1 MDSIGLEVLVILG
14 LILLNG
20 FLAMSE
26 MAIVSSN
33 RIRLQA
39 LSNSGKTGARIALQ
53 LIESPSK
60 LLAAIQVGITLVGV
74 LIGALGG
81 SSLSDQIG
89 LMVTAPFNSEF
100 LNTYSQGIGL
110 TVVVVVATYL
120 SLILGELVPKRMAL
134 AHPEKTATRVA
145 PAVRL
150 ISMLA
155 TPGVKFLA
163 FSTDLV
169 LKVLRL
175 QNVPTPHVTE
185 EEVKLMV
192 EQGTEAGVFDSGEEN
207 IIKRS
212 LRLGSLTV
220 ADVMTP
226 RTKVVSFDVQNYDHD
241 TVIERMQQTTH
252 TYFPVYSEQ
261 LDNTIGL
268 LSAKLLLYNMSRNS
282 QRKWDLRDC
291 MISPLMIPES
301 VSVVSALETFKEKS
315 AHVAIVIDEYGGM
328 AGMLTIIDMMEAI
341 VGSLPHQADADTH
354 RFVQREDG
362 SLLVDGM
369 TSLHEFEEVFEV
381 NLEAILEGEDIQ
393 TIAGLLMHQMGR
405 IPREGDVLQLE
416 SLRIEVVDMD
426 GRRVDKILVQ
436 SVGVGDTDS
445 FRHH

>member
-1 MDSIGLEVLVILG
+1 VASIGLEMLVILG

-20 FLAMSE
+20 LLAMSE

-39 LSNSGKTGARIALQ
+39 MANSGKTGARIAMH

-60 LLAAIQVGITLVGV
+60 LLAAIQVGITMVGV

-81 SSLSDQIG
+81 SSLSDKVGLMITEPLDVQVISEYSDAIG
-89 LMVTAPFNSEF
+89 LS
-100 LNTYSQGIGL
+100 I
-110 TVVVVVATYL
+110 VVIVSSYL

-134 AHPEKTATRVA
+134 AHPEQTAARVA

-150 ISMLA
+150 LSILS
-155 TPGVKFLA
+155 TPGVRFLA
-163 FSTDLV
+163 FSTEGV
-169 LKVLRL
+169 LKLFRL
-175 QNVPTPHVTE
+175 QNAPTPQVTE

-192 EQGTEAGVFDSGEEN
+192 EQGTEAGVFDAGEET

-212 LRLGSLTV
+212 LKLGSLNV

-226 RTKVVSFDVQNYDHD
+226 RTKVVSFDIHSFDPEA
-241 TVIERMQQTTH
+241 ILERMRLSKH
-252 TYFPVYSEQ
+252 TYFPVYSER
-261 LDNTIGL
+261 LDNIVGL
-268 LSAKLLLYNMSRNS
+268 LSAKLILYGMSSRTSWDMSSSMITPLL
-282 QRKWDLRDC
+282 
-291 MISPLMIPES
+291 IPES
-301 VSVVSALETFKEKS
+301 VSVVSALETFKEKG

-328 AGMLTIIDMMEAI
+328 AGILTIIDMMQAI
-341 VGSLPHQADADTH
+341 VGSLPHESDQSSH

-369 TSLHEFEEVFEV
+369 TSLHEFEEIFAV
-381 NLEAILEGEDIQ
+381 NLEAITAGEDIQ

-416 SLRIEVVDMD
+416 DLRIEVVDMD

-436 SVGVGDTDS
+436 SLGAS
-445 FRHH
+445 